1 MAYKIFMEVR
11 KRDVLISYLSIM
23 IFNKPFIKVV
33 RLSQMGLGYV
43 IVPGRFI
50 LKMIFARD
58 CYNTQVPC
66 HGAYDS
72 EPSSDNKQGGLTIYG
87 WETIRRQLFF
97 SYLMQI
103 LIVGELSR

>member
-1 MAYKIFMEVR
+1 
-11 KRDVLISYLSIM
+11 
-23 IFNKPFIKVV
+23 
-33 RLSQMGLGYV
+33 MGLGYV
-43 IVPGRFI
+43 IVPWRFI

-103 LIVGELSR
+103 LVVGELSR